1 MLGKWTQTNDSVG
14 FLGTKVNTYINT
26 FGSTGIDMS
35 DDPVDWAGSFPFI
48 YNNGFDAFSFKWIDT
63 SISSAFWRG
72 LDPTASIRIT
82 MRWTMDMV
90 VRPGSIYAPFTKMPP
105 VEDHLALKMYAEVSR
120 RMNDG
125 YPASYNN
132 LAALLPVI
140 GKIAKAV
147 LPTLAGLL
155 PSFLNDRSGQLE
167 RANKPMGLI
176 DIVGRT
182 IQRMTADGS
191 APAGSSSEVDMELQ
205 AYRDLKAKVDQL
217 TQAGTGVDAQT
228 AD

>member
-1 MLGKWTQTNDSVG
+1 MLGRWTQTNDSVG
-14 FLGTKVNTYINT
+14 FLGTKYDT
-26 FGSTGIDMS
+26 FGSSAIDTS
-35 DDPVDWAGSFPFI
+35 KDPVDWAGSFPFI
-48 YNNGFDAFSFKWIDT
+48 FNNGFDAFSFKWIDT

-217 TQAGTGVDAQT
+217 TQSGTGVDAGT